1 MLCKTLVH
9 RHTASVLLPPWTH
22 LKYRAHFPSGLRQ
35 FLSLFSTSE
44 YPKLLVDFIYCLS
57 FVNKVSFRD
66 QGPYFSA
73 LLLSFQ
79 CLKWHRTHIVTPP

>member
-1 MLCKTLVH
+1 MLCKTLVY

-57 FVNKVSFRD
+57 FVNKVPEIRVLTFLLCYSVS
-66 QGPYFSA
+66 SA
-73 LLLSFQ
+73 LNGTG
-79 CLKWHRTHIVTPP
+79 HT